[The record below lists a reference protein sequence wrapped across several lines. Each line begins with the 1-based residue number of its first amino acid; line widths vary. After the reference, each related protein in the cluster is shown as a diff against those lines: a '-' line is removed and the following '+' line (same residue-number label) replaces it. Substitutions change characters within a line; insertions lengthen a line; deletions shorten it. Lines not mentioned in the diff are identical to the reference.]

1 MKLIFF
7 QIFVIISFVA
17 VSDTYMC
24 QFPCTTDIKKTCSHY
39 YTRINKNSFYEDKKW
54 KIFKARENEDHLLL
68 TRIGF
73 PTEGDL
79 PEYVF
84 VEHVYIDKFNDLK
97 FKKYGFD
104 NFEVDKL
111 KTGKCKFKVFENP
124 LSTK

>member
-1 MKLIFF
+1 MGFLLWR
-7 QIFVIISFVA
+7 IIYIRLSKIYFKRSSITHKNW
-17 VSDTYMC
+17 VS
-24 QFPCTTDIKKTCSHY
+24 KRRK
-39 YTRINKNSFYEDKKW
+39 
-54 KIFKARENEDHLLL
+54 
-68 TRIGF
+68 
-73 PTEGDL
+73 L

-84 VEHVYIDKFNDLK
+84 VEHIYIDKFNDLK